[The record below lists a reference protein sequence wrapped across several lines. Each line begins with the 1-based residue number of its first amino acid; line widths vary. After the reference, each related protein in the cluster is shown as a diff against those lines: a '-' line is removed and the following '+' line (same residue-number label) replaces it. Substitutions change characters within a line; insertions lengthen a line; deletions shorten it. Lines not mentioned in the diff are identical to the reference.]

1 MGPGSVPSMCK
12 IPGLDTQ
19 TNTPSEAGTRM
30 AAAATLISDDV
41 ADYESR
47 RRLAVGAVCSVVLHA
62 AAAGVLFFQPG
73 GFGGSLP
80 SPLEVA
86 LPAAELP
93 PEIQPGIDQS
103 RQVTI
108 NWLGFEDPT
117 PHSATVA
124 ETDQAA
130 LSPVASGVP
139 EAVELPEVA
148 EPTEPA
154 LEVAEAL
161 PELIEPAEA
170 TDASEPVEVAEA
182 SDEAETI
189 EAAAIVEAAAEPET
203 EVAAE
208 APEETLAEVE
218 AGDAGDAAET
228 EAAPVLALRSESTEQ
243 AASRLFRSLS
253 RAAARARRAVV
264 DAQIAQAAQIAQELQ
279 DLQQAMADQSAQNA
293 AEATKPAAPPPGDPR
308 DAIASEKESDATSRT
323 KIAEWEP
330 GKPPA
335 VEGLDITTVR
345 PRWTVTTRM
354 MSVPRNPVVRI
365 EFRKNGTVARAAF
378 LDRQNT
384 GYSDVDGP
392 LLDAIYA
399 WTAKGR
405 ALDALAADDPKA
417 VVPITMRIILIPG
430 SGTIRNPGSSR

>member
-1 MGPGSVPSMCK
+1 
-12 IPGLDTQ
+12 
-19 TNTPSEAGTRM
+19 M
-30 AAAATLISDDV
+30 AAAAPFISDDV
-41 ADYESR
+41 ADDESR

-93 PEIQPGIDQS
+93 PEIQPGIEQS

-124 ETDQAA
+124 EIDQAA
-130 LSPVASGVP
+130 LSPIASGVP
-139 EAVELPEVA
+139 EAAEVPELTD
-148 EPTEPA
+148 PTEPA

-161 PELIEPAEA
+161 PEPIEPAEEA
-170 TDASEPVEVAEA
+170 DESEPVEVAEA
-182 SDEAETI
+182 SDEAEPI
-189 EAAAIVEAAAEPET
+189 EAAVIVEAAAEPET

-208 APEETLAEVE
+208 APEETLAELE

-228 EAAPVLALRSESTEQ
+228 EASPVLAVRSESTEQ

-279 DLQQAMADQSAQNA
+279 DLQQAMAAQSAQSA
-293 AEATKPAAPPPGDPR
+293 ADAASPAAPPPPGDPR

-378 LDRQNT
+378 LDRQDT

-417 VVPITMRIILIPG
+417 VAPITMRIILIPG